1 MIDPHRDAQNHGT
14 LENLIRHVP
23 GFRGYLDREE
33 RRDSDYLVRKWMA
46 DRLQQCKQ
54 GLDDYL
60 RTLVEAGKL
69 DELSPFEQFR
79 TRLDGLINRIRSAD
93 RGYSGLFDSIKVEEA
108 ELDQVYQLD
117 IALMNDVTSL
127 AESVEQIA
135 TTTDPPKNA
144 ATALLKKIADA
155 DQQLVKR
162 GDLLKGLSQH

>member
-1 MIDPHRDAQNHGT
+1 MIDPQRHAQNHGT
-14 LENLIRHVP
+14 LESLIRHVP

-33 RRDSDYLVRKWMA
+33 RRESDHLVRKWMA

-79 TRLDGLINRIRSAD
+79 SRLDGLINRIRSAD
-93 RGYSGLFDSIKVEEA
+93 RGYSGMFDLVKVQEA

-117 IALMNDVTSL
+117 TAMVNDVTAL
-127 AESVEQIA
+127 AEIVEQLATQTDAPKVIA
-135 TTTDPPKNA
+135 SN
-144 ATALLKKIADA
+144 LLKKIADA
-155 DQQLVKR
+155 DQQLAKR
-162 GDLLKGLSQH
+162 GDVLKGLSQH